1 MEDIK
6 IKQFVKK
13 YWKTILF
20 FVLAGLIGGFAT
32 GLYVLDS
39 YPLEVKNELIS
50 EINKLGV
57 EGITPHI
64 LLALIT
70 SFQAAGYGLI
80 CGVLGIIISK
90 KIGLWNDEINI
101 SKKPLI
107 ISLIISL
114 CGGLLLILPDN
125 LIINNLEEVIKN
137 SYNSKPTLVYI
148 VGSILYGGVI
158 EEVLLRLFF
167 MSLCA
172 FVLFK
177 ICERKKEKPSN
188 KILIISNIVASL
200 LFALGHLPA
209 TLSMFG
215 NSLPIIIRCILLNG
229 AFGLIFGFVY
239 RKYGLRYSMI
249 CHAGC
254 HIVSKLIWILFI

>member
-1 MEDIK
+1 M
-6 IKQFVKK
+6 KQFVKK

-39 YPLEVKNELIS
+39 YPLEVQNELIN

-57 EGITPHI
+57 EGITPRI
-64 LLALIT
+64 FLALIT

-80 CGVLGIIISK
+80 CGILGIIISK
-90 KIGLWNDEINI
+90 KIGLWKDEINI
-101 SKKPLI
+101 NNKPLI

-114 CGGLLLILPDN
+114 CGGLLLILPDI
-125 LIINNLEEVIKN
+125 LIFNNLEEVIKN
-137 SYNSKPTLVYI
+137 SYNSKPT
-148 VGSILYGGVI
+148 
-158 EEVLLRLFF
+158 
-167 MSLCA
+167 
-172 FVLFK
+172 
-177 ICERKKEKPSN
+177 N
-188 KILIISNIVASL
+188 KIFIIANVVASL
-200 LFALGHLPA
+200 LFALCHLPA
-209 TLSMFG
+209 NLSMFG

-254 HIVSKLIWILFI
+254 HIVSKLIWILFIWSFNEILLLI

>member
-114 CGGLLLILPDN
+114 CGGLLLILPDI